1 MGKKT
6 PKQPPAPDPVATA
19 AAQGA
24 MNRETA
30 IAQSQLNR
38 LDEYTP
44 YGQSV
49 YTPTGDLTPEGIQR
63 YRRDTTLDPVQ
74 QRILDQQNL
83 VNEELNRVAA
93 GQVGRVGE
101 TLKTPFSYT
110 GMPYG
115 GRASDVAQTEM
126 NLRQAT
132 YNPYDLQAGKSP
144 APTAQDIGAAADA
157 AAIAT
162 GRATSSFDSPF
173 DYSSAP
179 ASPEAD
185 AAARQQVIDSVY
197 GQFQSRLD
205 PRFEGEKI
213 AMENQLAN
221 SGIPRGSPAFSAAM
235 DDFNRGRNDAYQT
248 ALNAAIQ
255 AGGAEQSRLFGLGT
269 SARRNYIDEQNYLR
283 GLPAS
288 EQAQILAMQGQVQG
302 LRGTQFDALGNV
314 RDRQIQEQLQQR
326 QIPMQEYQNL
336 AAMQSGLFGLRDT
349 ERGRRIQ
356 EAAYLRN
363 LPLNET
369 TALMSGTQIQN
380 PTFGAAPQTA
390 IAGTDYAGL
399 VSNNYANQVSAY
411 NNQLARQNA
420 TTGALGDIG
429 AALIGGPVG
438 TSAGGFIKGL
448 IS

>member
-1 MGKKT
+1 
-6 PKQPPAPDPVATA
+6 
-19 AAQGA
+19 
-24 MNRETA
+24 
-30 IAQSQLNR
+30 
-38 LDEYTP
+38 
-44 YGQSV
+44 
-49 YTPTGDLTPEGIQR
+49 
-63 YRRDTTLDPVQ
+63 
-74 QRILDQQNL
+74 
-83 VNEELNRVAA
+83 
-93 GQVGRVGE
+93 
-101 TLKTPFSYT
+101 
-110 GMPYG
+110 
-115 GRASDVAQTEM
+115 
-126 NLRQAT
+126 
-132 YNPYDLQAGKSP
+132 
-144 APTAQDIGAAADA
+144 
-157 AAIAT
+157 
-162 GRATSSFDSPF
+162 
-173 DYSSAP
+173 
-179 ASPEAD
+179 
-185 AAARQQVIDSVY
+185 
-197 GQFQSRLD
+197 
-205 PRFEGEKI
+205 
-213 AMENQLAN
+213 MENQLAN